1 MNFTGH
7 IPEMGR
13 CNPMCRVLGL
23 STNYDRNYQQKH
35 ISMYHVMSCE
45 QSRKPELHGKDI
57 HKFAKVTSLTSV
69 VLPWFFFAVAH
80 VPPGQRTVWLPI
92 CFRLHPRWV
101 PGNWF
106 GNLQPKRN
114 PSCPLKL
121 MWWFPESWGYPKK
134 QSILISLICL
144 MGFSTINTINFWVH
158 GHGNPW
164 QNDNQFA
171 TWKSK
176 IYHHFF

>member
-1 MNFTGH
+1 MTKRKPPNIGTFQVNIVGIPGNATWISHVKRSSYMNFTGH

-69 VLPWFFFAVAH
+69 VLPWFFL
-80 VPPGQRTVWLPI
+80 RWLMS
-92 CFRLHPRWV
+92 
-101 PGNWF
+101 
-106 GNLQPKRN
+106 LQV
-114 PSCPLKL
+114 SEQSGSQSASDFTQGG
-121 MWWFPESWGYPKK
+121 FPEIGLAICSPKEI
-134 QSILISLICL
+134 QV
-144 MGFSTINTINFWVH
+144 VH
-158 GHGNPW
+158 
-164 QNDNQFA
+164 
-171 TWKSK
+171 
-176 IYHHFF
+176 